1 MTAVSSLVDLD
12 DVDALIAADREGAL
26 RSAALAG
33 AQVRAVAAAVD
44 EEVLARLA
52 DLRPRS
58 VVIVTGDGRSSRAAS
73 LLVAALGDRLG
84 VPLVRSTGTPPWI
97 GPLDVVVV
105 AGDDA
110 GDPRL
115 AESVDSASRRGAEV
129 VVVAPEEGPLRA
141 VRGARVMWLP
151 PRIAVRDHNAL
162 MRYLAAFVAVLGA
175 VAGGSW
181 KSLLPNLSR
190 LADLLDTEAIR
201 NSPSNEVFHN
211 PAKALASGMNGRR
224 VVLSGSGPAAV
235 EVARHGSEVL
245 LRVAGVLVGA
255 GELGDVIAASV
266 RASSVESAGTAQTL
280 DSFFH
285 DEQLDGPL
293 PVLPMRIIV
302 VASEVD
308 RALTERRVAG
318 VPESELLLAE
328 PHEAMFGGSRPG
340 SELDVAVASADPA
353 TLSVLDTMSVLA
365 TRLDTTAA
373 YLLLMGGS

>member
-1 MTAVSSLVDLD
+1 MTAVSSPVDLD
-12 DVDALIAADREGAL
+12 DAGALIEADREGAL

-33 AQVRAVAAAVD
+33 AQVRAVATAV
-44 EEVLARLA
+44 EEGVLDRLV

-84 VPLVRSTGTPPWI
+84 VPLVRSTGSPPWI

-115 AESVDSASRRGAEV
+115 AQSVDAAARRGAEV

-141 VRGARVMWLP
+141 VRGPRVMWLP
-151 PRIAVRDHNAL
+151 PRIAVRDHNTL
-162 MRYLAAFVAVLGA
+162 LRYLAAFVAVLGA

-181 KSLLPNLSR
+181 KTLLPNLSR
-190 LADLLDTEAIR
+190 LADLLDAEAVR

-211 PAKALASGMNGRR
+211 PAKSLASSVNGRR
-224 VVLSGSGPAAV
+224 VVLTGSSPAAV

-245 LRVAGVLVGA
+245 LRVAGAVVGA

-266 RASSVESAGTAQTL
+266 RASIAESSSSASTF

-285 DEQLDGPL
+285 DEQLDGP
-293 PVLPMRIIV
+293 PPPLPMRVIV
-302 VASEVD
+302 VATDVD
-308 RALTERRVAG
+308 RAMTERRIAG
-318 VPESELLLAE
+318 VPESELMLTDAG
-328 PHEAMFGGSRPG
+328 EALFGGDPARSDF
-340 SELDVAVASADPA
+340 EIAVSTPDPA

-365 TRLDTTAA
+365 TRLDSTAA
-373 YLLLMGGS
+373 YLQLMGGS

>member
-44 EEVLARLA
+44 EAVLVRLA

-115 AESVDSASRRGAEV
+115 AESVDAASRRGAEV

-181 KSLLPNLSR
+181 KALLPNLSR
-190 LADLLDTEAIR
+190 LADLLDAEAVR

-211 PAKALASGMNGRR
+211 PAKALASGMSGRR
-224 VVLSGSGPAAV
+224 VVLSGSSPAAV

-245 LRVAGVLVGA
+245 LRAAGVLVGA

-266 RASSVESAGTAQTL
+266 RASSVESAGTPNTF

-285 DEQLDGPL
+285 DEQLDGP
-293 PVLPMRIIV
+293 PPALPMRV
-302 VASEVD
+302 VVVTAEVD
-308 RALTERRVAG
+308 RALTERRMAG

-328 PHEAMFGGSRPG
+328 SSDALFGGAGAG
-340 SELDVAVASADPA
+340 SEFDIVPSPPGQA

-365 TRLDTTAA
+365 TRLDTTAS

>member
-1 MTAVSSLVDLD
+1 MTTVSSLVDLD
-12 DVDALIAADREGAL
+12 DADALIAADREGAL

-33 AQVRAVAAAVD
+33 AQVRAVATAVD
-44 EEVLARLA
+44 EAVLARLA

-84 VPLVRSTGTPPWI
+84 VPLVRSIGTPPWI

-115 AESVDSASRRGAEV
+115 AESVDAAARRGAEV

-181 KSLLPNLSR
+181 KTLLPNLSR
-190 LADLLDTEAIR
+190 LADLLDAEAVR

-211 PAKALASGMNGRR
+211 PAKALASGMNSRR
-224 VVLSGSGPAAV
+224 VVLSGSSPAAV

-266 RASSVESAGTAQTL
+266 RASTVESGGRAQTF

-285 DEQLDGPL
+285 DEQLDGP
-293 PVLPMRIIV
+293 PPALPMRVVV
-302 VASEVD
+302 VASDID
-308 RALTERRVAG
+308 RAMTERRLAG
-318 VPESELLLAE
+318 VAESELLLAE
-328 PHEAMFGGSRPG
+328 SNEAVFGGRPE
-340 SELDVAVASADPA
+340 SEFDITVASAGPA
-353 TLSVLDTMSVLA
+353 NRSVLDTMSVLA

>member
-12 DVDALIAADREGAL
+12 DADALIAADREGAL

-33 AQVRAVAAAVD
+33 AQVRAVATAVD
-44 EEVLARLA
+44 EAVLSRLA

-115 AESVDSASRRGAEV
+115 AESVDAAARRGAEV

-151 PRIAVRDHNAL
+151 PRVAVRDHNAL

-181 KSLLPNLSR
+181 KTLLPNLSR
-190 LADLLDTEAIR
+190 LADLLDAEAVR

-211 PAKALASGMNGRR
+211 PAKALASGMNGRQ
-224 VVLSGSGPAAV
+224 VVLSGSSAAAV

-266 RASSVESAGTAQTL
+266 RARTAESAGTAKTF

-285 DEQLDGPL
+285 DEQLDGP
-293 PVLPMRIIV
+293 PPALPMRVIV
-302 VASEVD
+302 VASDVD
-308 RALTERRVAG
+308 RAMTERRLAG
-318 VPESELLLAE
+318 VTEPELLLAE
-328 PHEAMFGGSRPG
+328 STDALFGGARPG
-340 SELDVAVASADPA
+340 SELDITVASPGPA

>member
-44 EEVLARLA
+44 DAVLARLA

-115 AESVDSASRRGAEV
+115 AESVDAASRRGAEV

-190 LADLLDTEAIR
+190 LADLLDAEAVR

-224 VVLSGSGPAAV
+224 VVLSGGGPAAV

-266 RASSVESAGTAQTL
+266 RASTVESAGTARTF

-293 PVLPMRIIV
+293 PELPMRVIV
-302 VASEVD
+302 VASEID
-308 RALTERRVAG
+308 RAVTERRVAG

-328 PHEAMFGGSRPG
+328 PYEAVFGGARPG
-340 SELDVAVASADPA
+340 SEFDIAVASADPA

>member
-26 RSAALAG
+26 RSDALAG

-115 AESVDSASRRGAEV
+115 AESVDAAARRGAEV

-190 LADLLDTEAIR
+190 LADLLDTEAVR